1 MKNTLAS
8 DYTIA
13 YLTLFSGLSIS
24 AVAVYYSVIGLVS
37 IFAASAIPIM
47 IMGIALEVSKLIAT
61 VWLKRHWKDASFLIL
76 TYLTIAVL
84 VLMFITSM
92 GIFGFLSRAHSD
104 QAMPTSNIS
113 DKVLMIDEKI
123 KTQRDNIE
131 VSRKA
136 LAQMDAAVD
145 QVMIR
150 STSEKGANRS
160 VQIRRSQSKER
171 VLLQTDITN
180 AQTVISRLNEE
191 RAPLTKDLRKVEAEV
206 GPIKS
211 VAALIYGDTLDTSI
225 LERAVR
231 WMIVIIVSVFD
242 PMAIMLLLAC
252 QHSFTEIRKQKS
264 YNEDVLK
271 KYDDFGLQLVA
282 DKDVPPMPE
291 IVEIKEEI
299 VETKE
304 EIVEIVAIE
313 EEIVDVSPIVEEDT
327 SAIDEYQLERLH
339 NIELLVNNALAAS
352 KSITTDE
359 FVGETFP
366 KNPIKGQ
373 QYERIDYDPPRLFV
387 FDGVQWINL
396 Q

>member
-1 MKNTLAS
+1 MKQSLAS

-13 YLTLFSGLSIS
+13 FLTLFSGLSIS
-24 AVAVYYSVIGLVS
+24 AVAVYYSVIGLIS

-47 IMGIALEVSKLIAT
+47 IMGIVLEVSKLIAT
-61 VWLKRHWKDASFLIL
+61 IWLKRHWKDASFLIL

-92 GIFGFLSRAHSD
+92 GIFGFLSKAHSD
-104 QAMPTSNIS
+104 QAVPTSNIS
-113 DKVLMIDEKI
+113 DRVLLIDEKI

-131 VSRKA
+131 ISRKA

-171 VLLQTDITN
+171 TMLQTDINN
-180 AQTVISRLNEE
+180 AQTEISKLNDE
-191 RAPLTKDLRKVEAEV
+191 RTPFAKDLRRVEAEV

-211 VAALIYGDTLDTSI
+211 VAALIYGDTLDSSM

-231 WMIVIIVSVFD
+231 WMIILIVSVFD
-242 PMAIMLLLAC
+242 PLAIMLLLAC
-252 QHSFTEIRKQKS
+252 QHSFFVIKNQKLEILKQKQ
-264 YNEDVLK
+264 
-271 KYDDFGLQLVA
+271 YDEFGLQLVENT
-282 DKDVPPMPE
+282 PPMPK
-291 IVEIKEEI
+291 IVSVTPE
-299 VETKE
+299 
-304 EIVEIVAIE
+304 
-313 EEIVDVSPIVEEDT
+313 PIVEPIIEPITELSKT
-327 SAIDEYQLERLH
+327 SPIDDADLERLH
-339 NIELLVNNALAAS
+339 NIEILVNNALAAS
-352 KSITTDE
+352 KSITQDD
-359 FVGETFP
+359 FIGNMFP

-373 QYERIDYDPPRLFV
+373 QYERNDYEPSRLFV

>member
-1 MKNTLAS
+1 
-8 DYTIA
+8 
-13 YLTLFSGLSIS
+13 
-24 AVAVYYSVIGLVS
+24 
-37 IFAASAIPIM
+37 M

-76 TYLTIAVL
+76 TYLTIAVMI
-84 VLMFITSM
+84 LMFITSM

-104 QAMPTSNIS
+104 QAMPTSNIA

-136 LAQMDAAVD
+136 LTQMDAAVD

-160 VQIRRSQSKER
+160 VQIRRGQSKER
-171 VLLQTDITN
+171 TLLQTDITN
-180 AQTVISRLNEE
+180 AQTEISKLNEE
-191 RAPLTKDLRKVEAEV
+191 RAPLTKDLRRVEAEV

-211 VAALIYGDTLDTSI
+211 VAALIYGDTLDASI

-252 QHSFTEIRKQKS
+252 QHSFTEIRKQKAH
-264 YNEDVLK
+264 NEDVLK
-271 KYDDFGLQLVA
+271 KYDDVGLQLVA

-299 VETKE
+299 VELPPITE
-304 EIVEIVAIE
+304 NNTDAIN
-313 EEIVDVSPIVEEDT
+313 ED
-327 SAIDEYQLERLH
+327 ALERLH

-359 FVGETFP
+359 FEGETFP

-373 QYERIDYDPPRLFV
+373 QYERVDYDPPRLFV